1 MFTLIYLVN
10 KIEIVLEILLG
21 LRFLTSWLMPRTR
34 NAFTDTLYSL
44 TEPLLAPFRSV
55 ISFGNMGIDLAPII
69 LIFILR
75 TITAILYRAV
85 SLFMF

>member
-1 MFTLIYLVN
+1 MYSLIYLFQ

-21 LRFLTSWLMPRTR
+21 LRFVTSWLMPRTR
-34 NAFTDTLYSL
+34 NAFTDTIYSL

-55 ISFGNMGIDLAPII
+55 IVFGNMGIDLAPII
-69 LIFILR
+69 LIFIIR
-75 TITAILYRAV
+75 TLMAIIYNAL